1 MNPKQRILSGSDAAR
16 AATWAF
22 AAMDVAAAPAPDG
35 AGAAPDALDAEALEA
50 LRRRTQDAAYAT
62 GLAEGRAA
70 GQRELAARVQQLDRL
85 LGALAHPFAALDDS
99 VEQEIV
105 TLVMTLVRQLL
116 RRELRAEPGE
126 VVAVVREALALLP
139 VAARNVSVHL
149 HPDDAALVRDTL
161 AGSGE
166 ERPWRLIEDPLTGR
180 GGCRVT
186 TEDSHIDAGVEARL
200 TKLFAQVFGDE
211 RVRDGGGVR

>member
-1 MNPKQRILSGSDAAR
+1 MNPKQRILSGNDAAR
-16 AATWAF
+16 AAAWAF
-22 AAMDVAAAPAPDG
+22 APMDIPAGAEAGMAAAAPGAPDP
-35 AGAAPDALDAEALEA
+35 AVIEEIK
-50 LRRRTQDAAYAT
+50 RRAYDAAHAA
-62 GLAEGRAA
+62 GLAAGRAA
-70 GQRELAARVQQLDRL
+70 GQHELALRAQQLDAL
-85 LGALAHPFAALDDS
+85 LGALARPFAALDDS
-99 VEQEIV
+99 VEQELV

-149 HPDDAALVRDTL
+149 HPDDAALVRETL

-166 ERPWRLIEDPLTGR
+166 ERPWRVVEDPLAGR

-186 TEDSHIDAGVEARL
+186 TEDSHIDAGIETRL
-200 TKLFAQVFGDE
+200 AKLFAQVFGDE
-211 RVRDGGGVR
+211 RVRDGGGIR